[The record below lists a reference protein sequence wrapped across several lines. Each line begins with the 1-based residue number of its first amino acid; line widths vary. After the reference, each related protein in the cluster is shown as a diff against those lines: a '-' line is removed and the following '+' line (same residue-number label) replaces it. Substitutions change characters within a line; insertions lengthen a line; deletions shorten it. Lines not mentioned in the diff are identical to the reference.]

1 MLTLILNKL
10 FSIYYYST
18 ASIAGKVYIIG
29 GYNTRDKIA
38 EYNDDQ
44 WTEYGSLSTGRYAHD
59 SITHDY
65 QTMIIGAY
73 SSS

>member
-1 MLTLILNKL
+1 MI
-10 FSIYYYST
+10 FVFECS
-18 ASIAGKVYIIG
+18 YINIIVLQ
-29 GYNTRDKIA
+29 TFKIA